1 MAVHYVAVQHPEVVA
16 VQEVIVVMAVGEDS
30 IAIMELFREMEALA
44 PVALLA
50 QDVIVDKIHPVCV
63 GAVVAAV

>member
-1 MAVHYVAVQHPEVVA
+1 MAVKYVAVQHPEVVA

-30 IAIMELFREMEALA
+30 IAIMELFREMEAVA

-50 QDVIVDKIHPVCV
+50 QEVIVDKIQPVCM